1 MSERLVKRVGH
12 GGAGAVV
19 RGNTLA
25 SFDAAAHIGVDM
37 IEFDVRAWGGE
48 LVLAHSPVD
57 ALLRDCPT
65 LDQALEHLRQ
75 PRFSDLELNVDVK
88 SAGCESAI
96 VDALHEHGLAD
107 RALVSSRM
115 VPVLDRFKELCRE
128 IQTGV
133 SVGGRVSRHG
143 QGWKD
148 WKETVLDGLA
158 RGRFDALMANHK
170 LVGEALVEAVR
181 ERDAEIYCWTVD
193 CRNTLEQLQKLE
205 VSGITTNDPR
215 LFSPLPLPVSRG

>member
-1 MSERLVKRVGH
+1 
-12 GGAGAVV
+12 VV
-19 RGNTLA
+19 RGNTLS
-25 SFDAAAHIGVDM
+25 SFDAAVEIGVDM
-37 IEFDVRAWGGE
+37 IEFDVRAWHGD

-75 PRFSDLELNVDVK
+75 PRFSDVELNVDVK
-88 SAGCESAI
+88 SQGCESAI
-96 VDALHEHGLAD
+96 VESLHEHGLAD
-107 RALVSSRM
+107 RALVSSRI

-133 SVGGRVSRHG
+133 SVGGRIARHG

-148 WKETVLDGLA
+148 WKETVLEGIA
-158 RGRFDALMANHK
+158 GGRFDALMANHK

-181 ERDAEIYCWTVD
+181 ERDGEIYCWTVD
-193 CRNTLEQLQKLE
+193 CRKTVERLEALQ

-215 LFSPLPLPVSRG
+215 LFAPLGAG